1 MKRRMSTPKSD
12 INITPLIDVLL
23 VLIVIFMVITP
34 VTQKGFHTQ
43 VPQPSIP
50 NQPEPRKEILILSV
64 DRYGAVR
71 LNQELLEPSA
81 LLSKLREVFSLRA
94 DRTVFV
100 QADDEVLF
108 NEVAQVIDNARGAG
122 ADRVGLMTRQVAGK

>member
-1 MKRRMSTPKSD
+1 MKRRASGPKSD

-43 VPQPSIP
+43 VPQPALPDQS
-50 NQPEPRKEILILSV
+50 EPSKETLILSL
-64 DRYGAVR
+64 DREGTVR
-71 LNQELLEPSA
+71 LNQERLEPPLVFSR
-81 LLSKLREVFSLRA
+81 LNEVFSTRA
-94 DRTVFV
+94 DRTLFV

-108 NEVAQVIDNARGAG
+108 NEVAQLIDGARGAG
-122 ADRVGLMTRQVAGK
+122 ADRVGLMTQRISAR

>member
-1 MKRRMSTPKSD
+1 MVSASRPVAE

-43 VPQPSIP
+43 VPQPALP
-50 NQPEPRKEILILSV
+50 NQKEPSKETLILSI
-64 DRYGAVR
+64 DRGGAIR

-81 LLSKLREVFSLRA
+81 LLSRLREVFSLRA